1 MASQG
6 LPVRKGPLSSCWLL
20 SVIYPSC
27 SCLKDQPL
35 PLPDACSKKV
45 SMQGCQAD
53 QLAKSPP
60 LQSTVPR
67 VRSAPGCWPLYSR
80 CFHVVGDMSH
90 ITASDSC
97 RQIHVQWSAI
107 QDRLQL

>member
-60 LQSTVPR
+60 LQK
-67 VRSAPGCWPLYSR
+67 YSPP
-80 CFHVVGDMSH
+80 CPICAWLLAIVQHMF
-90 ITASDSC
+90 SC
-97 RQIHVQWSAI
+97 CR
-107 QDRLQL
+107 